1 MASLFVYIYNVY
13 FAYLQNEFK
22 RVILGFKINCSYMY
36 MLFLCPLKVFCEFFS
51 ILVNDHKEF
60 DFEL

>member
-1 MASLFVYIYNVY
+1 MFVYIYNVY

-22 RVILGFKINCSYMY
+22 RVILGCKINCNYRY
-36 MLFLCPLKVFCEFFS
+36 MLFLCPLKVFVNFFS
-51 ILVNDHKEF
+51 ILVNGHKEF